1 MSGEALGFLMDSLFA
16 AGALDVT
23 FTPCTMKKGR
33 PGTVVSVL
41 AAPAKLDTLRE
52 TLFKKSSTIG
62 FREIPVRRLSLK
74 REEEKLSGSFGEA
87 RQKTVFYGGEQLRSK
102 IEFDDRARLARDK
115 GVSLEEAERIIKDG
129 K

>member
-1 MSGEALGFLMDSLFA
+1 
-16 AGALDVT
+16 
-23 FTPCTMKKGR
+23 
-33 PGTVVSVL
+33 VVSVL
-41 AAPAKLDTLRE
+41 AMPAKLDTLRE

-87 RQKTVFYGGEQLRSK
+87 RQKTVFYGGERLRSK
-102 IEFDDRARLARDK
+102 IEFDDRAQLARDR